1 MDEMKQKLVY
11 SAVTNAEYVH
21 LIQDVNAWYIDYIIG
36 VAFRTPINFRDKM
49 NGLLESGRRYREFSD
64 YKEMQDYLEEI
75 TGQEIVLES
84 SINPKNSITRS
95 YGTRVNIEIKPTNQ
109 LANSFFDSIN
119 SKIF

>member
-1 MDEMKQKLVY
+1 MDEMKEKLVY

-64 YKEMQDYLEEI
+64 YKDLQDYLEEI

-84 SINPKNSITRS
+84 SMNP
-95 YGTRVNIEIKPTNQ
+95 ETNTE
-109 LANSFFDSIN
+109 FDN
-119 SKIF
+119 KIVWETSEYRN

>member
-1 MDEMKQKLVY
+1 MNEMKEKLVY

-64 YKEMQDYLEEI
+64 YKDMQDYLEEI

>member
-1 MDEMKQKLVY
+1 MDEMKEKLVY

-64 YKEMQDYLEEI
+64 YKDMQDYLEEI